1 MNVTEIY
8 RSIPGGDGPVLK
20 FFIVILTIIGAVFVS
35 KIVTIYLRRT
45 LKEKVSM
52 DHLEIIL
59 KLTSYSIIIIAIVFF
74 VLPALNVEPSSIL
87 VAGSVV
93 GFIVGFASQNI
104 VGNMVS
110 GLFLMTERPI
120 KVGNMVNI
128 DGNSGTV
135 EDITLISTIIRTY
148 DGLYVRIPNQTV
160 FTTTITNYVANV
172 ARRFEYVVGI
182 RYVDDADRA
191 IEIIKNIIEQHP
203 FTLKNPSPSVF
214 VDNLGDNAV
223 NIIVRI
229 WAPSTDWYNVKT
241 ELLWTMKKK
250 LEENDIEIPFPQRTL
265 WFANELQS
273 MQKDVI
279 KQIPSDNG

>member
-1 MNVTEIY
+1 MNVTDVFS
-8 RSIPGGDGPVLK
+8 SIPGGDGPVLK
-20 FFIVILTIIGAVFVS
+20 FLIVLLTIIGAVFVS
-35 KIVTIYLRRT
+35 KVATIYLRRT
-45 LKEKVSM
+45 LKEKMSK

-59 KLTSYSIIIIAIVFF
+59 KLTSYSIIIVAILFF
-74 VLPALNVEPSSIL
+74 MLPALNVEPSSIL

-93 GFIVGFASQNI
+93 GFIIGFASQNI

-120 KVGNMVNI
+120 KVGNIVNI

-172 ARRFEYVVGI
+172 ARRFDYVVGI
-182 RYVDDADRA
+182 RYNDDADKA
-191 IEIIKNIIEQHP
+191 IEIIKNIIEDHP
-203 FTLKNPSPSVF
+203 FTLKNPSPVVF

-223 NIIVRI
+223 NIVVRI
-229 WAPSTDWYNVKT
+229 WAPSTDWYGAKT
-241 ELLWTMKKK
+241 ELLWIMKKT
-250 LEENDIEIPFPQRTL
+250 LEENGMEIAFPQRTL

-273 MQKDVI
+273 
-279 KQIPSDNG
+279 KQIDKKEVPSGNG